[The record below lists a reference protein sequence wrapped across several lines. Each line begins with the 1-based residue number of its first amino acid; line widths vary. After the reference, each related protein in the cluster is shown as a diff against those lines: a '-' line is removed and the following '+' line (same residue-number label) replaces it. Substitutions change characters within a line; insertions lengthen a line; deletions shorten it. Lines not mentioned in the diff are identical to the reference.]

1 MCAITGFFNTKDA
14 AKHTR
19 SVLLILKNRGKD
31 AAGACGAGWVQ
42 HFDDVDSLNITIPDS
57 NRTAI
62 LGHALHSIVNFVP
75 QPIVYDGRLVANC
88 EIYNWNELAGKY
100 DIDAR
105 NDSDL
110 LIKLIEKRIYKTAS
124 VTEAMENI
132 DLLLREFIG
141 VYAVAYWVDDRVYIT
156 RDILGI
162 KPLWYSTQTGFA
174 FASEKKALEAT
185 GYHDVRE
192 LNPREILCYDIKE
205 DTLTRYNREF
215 FSITPEHGMPVET
228 IRSDV
233 RAHLEDAV
241 SVRMPDE
248 PFGILFSGG
257 VDSTIIAYLCKQL
270 GKRPGVDF
278 TCYVAGLKGET
289 PVPDVEYAK
298 KVAETLGLVLKVTE
312 IELGMVEEYLKT
324 VVPLIEDTSVP
335 KVGVGLTMYVACA
348 AAKEDGI
355 RVMFSGS
362 GADELFAGYDRH
374 RRSNNISRDCY
385 ADILKIYEKNT
396 YRDDVVSMHNNIEL
410 RVPYLDKRLVDYCL
424 KIPAQYKVAIDT
436 DGQQQNKV
444 ILRMVG
450 EDIGIPHEFAG
461 RKKQAAQYGSR
472 FDKAIGKLAKNAGC
486 SSKTEYLTRF
496 YQHPNVRLGVL
507 FSSGKDSNY
516 AMYIMQQQNYSI
528 ECLIT
533 IKSRNPDSYM
543 FHTPNID
550 MARLQAEAMG
560 FPLIEEMTAGEKE
573 LELED
578 MERALLRAKEEYG
591 IGGVVTGALYSNYQ
605 RERIERIC
613 DKLGLK
619 VFSPLWHIDQET
631 EMRELLKLG
640 FEFIFSSV
648 AAYGLDKSWVGR
660 RITGGDID
668 RLVKLNEKI
677 GVNIAGEGGEFESFV
692 VDGPMYGKRIEIR
705 GYEVVELDEYTARV
719 VITDAVLVGKG

>member
-110 LIKLIEKRIYKTAS
+110 LIKRIEKRMHKTAS
-124 VTEAMENI
+124 AADAMKNI

-228 IRSDV
+228 ICSDV
-233 RAHLEDAV
+233 RAHIEDAV
-241 SVRMPDE
+241 SIRIPDE

-278 TCYVAGLKGET
+278 TCYVAGFQGET

-298 KVAETLGLVLKVTE
+298 QVAETLGLVLKVTE
-312 IELGMVEEYLKT
+312 IDLS
-324 VVPLIEDTSVP
+324 LI
-335 KVGVGLTMYVACA
+335 
-348 AAKEDGI
+348 
-355 RVMFSGS
+355 
-362 GADELFAGYDRH
+362 
-374 RRSNNISRDCY
+374 
-385 ADILKIYEKNT
+385 
-396 YRDDVVSMHNNIEL
+396 
-410 RVPYLDKRLVDYCL
+410 
-424 KIPAQYKVAIDT
+424 
-436 DGQQQNKV
+436 
-444 ILRMVG
+444 
-450 EDIGIPHEFAG
+450 
-461 RKKQAAQYGSR
+461 
-472 FDKAIGKLAKNAGC
+472 
-486 SSKTEYLTRF
+486 
-496 YQHPNVRLGVL
+496 
-507 FSSGKDSNY
+507 
-516 AMYIMQQQNYSI
+516 
-528 ECLIT
+528 
-533 IKSRNPDSYM
+533 
-543 FHTPNID
+543 
-550 MARLQAEAMG
+550 
-560 FPLIEEMTAGEKE
+560 
-573 LELED
+573 
-578 MERALLRAKEEYG
+578 
-591 IGGVVTGALYSNYQ
+591 
-605 RERIERIC
+605 
-613 DKLGLK
+613 
-619 VFSPLWHIDQET
+619 HI
-631 EMRELLKLG
+631 
-640 FEFIFSSV
+640 
-648 AAYGLDKSWVGR
+648 
-660 RITGGDID
+660 
-668 RLVKLNEKI
+668 
-677 GVNIAGEGGEFESFV
+677 
-692 VDGPMYGKRIEIR
+692 
-705 GYEVVELDEYTARV
+705 
-719 VITDAVLVGKG
+719 